1 MDDKT
6 VMDRKVALTGGEELS
21 DSDHPSPP
29 PSPARGE
36 GVVSGGRGGD
46 AVAPA
51 DAELL
56 DAYSRAVIHVVEH
69 VGPAVVNIRVG
80 HATDTHPLPSPP
92 PSRGREN
99 EFGGRGNN
107 NEYGAGSG
115 VVIAPDG
122 YLLTNHHVVQG
133 AAHLSVTFTDGAAVA
148 AEVVGSDAPTDLA
161 VLRAHSSGL
170 PYAALGDSAQL
181 RAGQLVIAMGNP
193 LGFESSVS
201 TGVVSA
207 LGRSLRSQTGR
218 LIENIIQ
225 HAAPLNP
232 GNSGGP
238 LLDSRGAVVGINTA
252 IIARAQ
258 GIGFAIPARTAQW
271 VLSQILAHGRVR
283 RGTLGIGGRDRPVER
298 RLVRALDL
306 PAERAVEV
314 MSAEPH
320 GPAYRAGVRT
330 GDFILALN
338 GQAVQYVDDL
348 HRGLSESPFGEPVRL
363 ELLRRTRRMVLEVV
377 PEEIKT

>member
-1 MDDKT
+1 MDKKT
-6 VMDRKVALTGGEELS
+6 VMDRQVEPTGGEDL
-21 DSDHPSPP
+21 
-29 PSPARGE
+29 
-36 GVVSGGRGGD
+36 GRGGHEAD
-46 AVAPA
+46 ALAPA

-56 DAYSRAVIHVVEH
+56 DAYSRAVIHVVER
-69 VGPAVVNIRVG
+69 VGPAVVNIRVE
-80 HATDTHPLPSPP
+80 HSTSTHPLPQ
-92 PSRGREN
+92 
-99 EFGGRGNN
+99 GRGSNN
-107 NEYGAGSG
+107 GVPHGAGSG
-115 VVIAPDG
+115 VVITPDG
-122 YLLTNHHVVQG
+122 YLLTNHHVVQH

-161 VLRAHSSGL
+161 VLRAQSSGL
-170 PYAALGDSAQL
+170 PYAEIGDSARL
-181 RAGQLVIAMGNP
+181 RVGQLVIAMGNP

-207 LGRSLRSQTGR
+207 LGRSLRSQSGR

-225 HAAPLNP
+225 HTAPLNP

-258 GIGFAIPARTAQW
+258 GIGFAIPSRTAQW

-283 RGTLGIGGRDRPVER
+283 RGYLGIGGRDRPIER

-314 MSAEPH
+314 MTAEPN

-330 GDFILALN
+330 GDLVLAIN
-338 GQAVQYVDDL
+338 GRAVLYVDDL
-348 HRGLSESPFGEPVRL
+348 HRELAESPFGEPVRL
-363 ELLRRTRRMVLEVV
+363 ELLRRTKRMVLEVV

>member
-6 VMDRKVALTGGEELS
+6 VMDRKVVMTGGEN
-21 DSDHPSPP
+21 
-29 PSPARGE
+29 
-36 GVVSGGRGGD
+36 SGGSRGREP
-46 AVAPA
+46 VAPA

-80 HATDTHPLPSPP
+80 RAARDAFHPHPDPP
-92 PSRGREN
+92 PSRGRGN
-99 EFGGRGNN
+99 EFSPPPRGKG
-107 NEYGAGSG
+107 NEYSPAHGAGSG

-122 YLLTNHHVVQG
+122 YLLTNHHVVQAG
-133 AAHLSVTFTDGAAVA
+133 THFEVTFTDGAAVP

-161 VLRAHSSGL
+161 VLRAQNSGL
-170 PYAALGDSAQL
+170 PYAALGDSARL

-225 HAAPLNP
+225 HTAPLNP

-238 LLDSRGAVVGINTA
+238 LLDSRGEVVGINTA

-283 RGTLGIGGRDRPVER
+283 RGYLGIGGRDRPVER

-306 PAERAVEV
+306 QAERAVEV
-314 MSAEPH
+314 MSAEPD
-320 GPAYRAGVRT
+320 GPAYRAGVRV
-330 GDFILALN
+330 GDLILALN
-338 GQAVQYVDDL
+338 GNVVQFVDDL
-348 HRGLSESPFGEPVRL
+348 HRGLSESPFGQSVRL
-363 ELLRRTRRMVLEVV
+363 ELLRRTKRMTLEVT

>member
-1 MDDKT
+1 
-6 VMDRKVALTGGEELS
+6 MDRKVALTGGVDL
-21 DSDHPSPP
+21 
-29 PSPARGE
+29 G
-36 GVVSGGRGGD
+36 GGGRGGD

-56 DAYSRAVIHVVEH
+56 DAYSRAVIHVVER
-69 VGPAVVNIRVG
+69 VGPAVVNIRLA
-80 HATDTHPLPSPP
+80 HA
-92 PSRGREN
+92 
-99 EFGGRGNN
+99 GRG
-107 NEYGAGSG
+107 EPHGAGSG

-170 PYAALGDSAQL
+170 PYAALGDSARL

-283 RGTLGIGGRDRPVER
+283 RGYLGIGGRDLPVER

-314 MSAEPH
+314 MSAEPN

-348 HRGLSESPFGEPVRL
+348 HRGLSESPFGEAVRI
-363 ELLRRTRRMVLEVV
+363 ELLRRTRRMVFEVV
-377 PEEIKT
+377 PEEMEATAR

>member
-6 VMDRKVALTGGEELS
+6 VMDRNL
-21 DSDHPSPP
+21 P
-29 PSPARGE
+29 
-36 GVVSGGRGGD
+36 
-46 AVAPA
+46 PA

-56 DAYSRAVIHVVEH
+56 DAYSRAVIHVVER
-69 VGPAVVNIRVG
+69 VGPAVVNIRV
-80 HATDTHPLPSPP
+80 A
-92 PSRGREN
+92 RA
-99 EFGGRGNN
+99 GRGTAH
-107 NEYGAGSG
+107 GAGSG

-122 YLLTNHHVVQG
+122 YLLTNHHVVQH
-133 AAHLSVTFTDGAAVA
+133 AAHFEITFTDGAAVP

-161 VLRAHSSGL
+161 VLRAQQSGL
-170 PYAALGDSAQL
+170 PYAALGDSARL

-225 HAAPLNP
+225 HTAPLNP

-238 LLDSRGAVVGINTA
+238 LLDSRGEVVGINTA

-258 GIGFAIPARTAQW
+258 GIGFAIPARTVQW

-283 RGTLGIGGRDRPVER
+283 RGYLGIAGRDRPLER

-314 MSAEPH
+314 MSADPN
-320 GPAYRAGVRT
+320 GPAYRASVRV
-330 GDFILALN
+330 GDLVLALN
-338 GQAVQYVDDL
+338 GHAVQYVDDL
-348 HRGLSESPFGEPVRL
+348 HRGLSESPFGAPVRL
-363 ELLRRTRRMVLEVV
+363 ELLRRTQRLTLEVV